1 MELSEALSA
10 LRKWSDTGP
19 DSTLPRGAAEIV
31 AVALAE
37 RAGVGPRRAVGG
49 ASYRVEEVTWPVSP
63 FEDGSSSYPHPQ
75 PVAALT
81 RGDAVLAD
89 IRSDYWDGR
98 ARHSVVGAKLGRWR
112 RFRIGS
118 PGESGY
124 DLHLATDEELRAF
137 AREAEEV
144 LAAFGVEA

>member
-1 MELSEALSA
+1 MA
-10 LRKWSDTGP
+10 
-19 DSTLPRGAAEIV
+19 V
-31 AVALAE
+31 AVAE
-37 RAGVGPRRAVGG
+37 RAGDGVRRSVSG
-49 ASYRVEEVTWPVSP
+49 AAYRVEEVTWPVSP

-75 PVAALT
+75 PVSALI